1 MLLALSLR
9 ETAGKLTGWSLVD
22 GEAGMV
28 ESKVAMSRTEPPAAS
43 CRRST
48 GADVVRDYAAV
59 RGRRGMRAKGAAL
72 REVES
77 AADRFGR
84 ASELVACRGVVG
96 DYSHHVS

>member
-1 MLLALSLR
+1 MLLGFSLP
-9 ETAGKLTGWSLVD
+9 ETVGKLTGWSLVD

-28 ESKVAMSRTEPPAAS
+28 ESKVAMSRKEPPAAS

-59 RGRRGMRAKGAAL
+59 RARRSMRAKGAAL

-77 AADRFGR
+77 AADRSGR
-84 ASELVACRGVVG
+84 ASEIDACRGVVG
-96 DYSHHVS
+96 DCIHDVS